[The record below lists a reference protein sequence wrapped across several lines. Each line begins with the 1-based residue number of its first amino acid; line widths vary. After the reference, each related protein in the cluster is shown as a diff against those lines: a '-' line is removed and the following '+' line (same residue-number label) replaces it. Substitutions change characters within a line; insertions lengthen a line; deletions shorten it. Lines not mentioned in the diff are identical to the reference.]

1 MTRPTSAVVKP
12 TYTRSV
18 RNAQGSARYYAQRA
32 NNAGERQQR
41 EAFDKGSDALSR
53 EDVNGRLEAAEEE
66 GSSYYYRFVMS
77 PGTEAEPEGDLKS
90 WTRDVMAELEVQQ
103 GRSLTWAAY
112 EHSGDDA
119 HSGHAHVHV
128 VAATDRKLDQHDLQA
143 LREVATEA
151 WERQQAFNRE
161 VGRDPLQ
168 EETYSAEREPT
179 ARDAAQDHTRDS
191 TSDGGYER

>member
-1 MTRPTSAVVKP
+1 MTCPTSAVVKP

-41 EAFDKGSDALSR
+41 EAFDKENDALDR
-53 EDVNGRLEAAEEE
+53 EQVNGKLEAAEEE
-66 GSSYYYRFVMS
+66 GGSYYYRFVMS
-77 PGTEAEPEGDLKS
+77 PGTAAEPEGDLKT

-103 GRSLTWAAY
+103 GKPLTWAAY

-119 HSGHAHVHV
+119 HSDHAHVHV
-128 VAATDRKLDQHDLQA
+128 VVATDRKLDPSDLQA

-151 WERQQAFNRE
+151 WERQQAFSRE
-161 VGRDPLQ
+161 LERDPMQ
-168 EETYSAEREPT
+168 AETHASER
-179 ARDAAQDHTRDS
+179 DHTREPATDHNREG
-191 TSDGGYER
+191 DYER

>member
-1 MTRPTSAVVKP
+1 MTPPTSAVVKA

-18 RNAQGSARYYAQRA
+18 RNAQGSARYYAGRA
-32 NNAGERQQR
+32 NGAGERQQR
-41 EAFDKGSDALSR
+41 EAFDKGSDTLSR
-53 EDVNGRLEAAEEE
+53 EDVNGRLEASEEE

-103 GRSLTWAAY
+103 AKPLTWAAY

-128 VAATDRKLDQHDLQA
+128 VAATDRKLDQSDLQA

-151 WERQQAFNRE
+151 WERQQAFSRELERDPMQAETHASERDPTRESATDHNRE
-161 VGRDPLQ
+161 GD
-168 EETYSAEREPT
+168 
-179 ARDAAQDHTRDS
+179 
-191 TSDGGYER
+191 YER